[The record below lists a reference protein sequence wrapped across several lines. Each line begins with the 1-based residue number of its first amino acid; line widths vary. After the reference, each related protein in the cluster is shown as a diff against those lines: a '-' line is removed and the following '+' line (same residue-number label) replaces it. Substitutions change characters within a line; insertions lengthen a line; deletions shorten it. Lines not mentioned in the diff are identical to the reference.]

1 MSKLPSSYGLA
12 SHALHAGE
20 LEGDAQ
26 HSHVAPIYQTSTF
39 SFADVAHGQAL
50 FSGEQEGNI
59 YTRWGNPTIRALEQ
73 KIAALEAHDLRR
85 NGGPELPLAGMAFSS
100 GMGAISSLLL
110 TLLRPGDTLLTHGGL
125 YGGTDELM
133 AKVLTDLGIITVVLD
148 LNDTPALERA
158 IAAAQRPRVVYIESP
173 ANPALQMTDIAQV
186 ASLAHQHGLQVITDN
201 TFATP
206 ILQQPLALGADF
218 VIHSTTKYLNGH
230 GTTVGGMVVARD
242 AEFVRGDLWTRM
254 KLLGTSPSPFDAW
267 LINQG
272 IKTLAL
278 RMQQHCANAQAVA
291 EWLSGQAKVDAVHYP
306 GLPDFPQHELAR
318 RQMKG
323 FGGMVAFEL
332 KGGLEAGAGMMNR
345 VRLATLAVSLG
356 VVDTLIQ
363 HPASM
368 THVMIPTQ
376 QRRANG
382 ISDGLVRLSVG
393 IEEAADII
401 DDLDQA
407 LNGA

>member
-39 SFADVAHGQAL
+39 SFADVAQGQAI
-50 FSGEQEGNI
+50 FAGEREGNI
-59 YTRWGNPTIRALEQ
+59 YTRWGNPTIRALEE

-85 NGGPELPLAGMAFSS
+85 NGGAELPVASMAFSS
-100 GMGAISSLLL
+100 GMGAISTLLL
-110 TLLRPGDTLLTHGGL
+110 TLLRPGDNILTHGGL

-133 AKVLTDLGIITVVLD
+133 AKVLAEQGIAAVVLN
-148 LNDTPALERA
+148 LNDIPALERA
-158 IAAAQRPRVVYIESP
+158 IAAAPRPRVVYIESP

-186 ASLAHQHGLQVITDN
+186 AKIAHQHGLQVITDN

-206 ILQQPLALGADF
+206 ALQQPLALGANF
-218 VIHSTTKYLNGH
+218 VVHSTTKYLNGH
-230 GTTVGGMVVARD
+230 GTTIGGVVVTRD
-242 AEFVRGDLWTRM
+242 PDFLRNDLWTRM

-267 LINQG
+267 LINLG
-272 IKTLAL
+272 IKTLTL
-278 RMQQHCANAQAVA
+278 RMKQHCANAQAVA
-291 EWLSGQAKVDAVHYP
+291 EWLSTQPKVDTVHYP

-332 KGGLEAGAGMMNR
+332 KGGLEAGVAMLNR
-345 VRLATLAVSLG
+345 VRLSSLAVSLG

-368 THVMIPTQ
+368 THMMIPRE
-376 QRRANG
+376 QRQAHG

-393 IEEAADII
+393 IEDTADII
-401 DDLDQA
+401 DELDQA
-407 LNGA
+407 IEGA